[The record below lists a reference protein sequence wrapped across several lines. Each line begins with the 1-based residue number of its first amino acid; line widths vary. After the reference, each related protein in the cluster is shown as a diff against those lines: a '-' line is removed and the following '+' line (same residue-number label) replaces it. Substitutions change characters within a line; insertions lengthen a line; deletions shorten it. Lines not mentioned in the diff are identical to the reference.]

1 MNTAIPRPLWHL
13 GLACRR
19 ANTVDTEV
27 PVSIRRRA
35 RWPSA
40 APNVHLWSPISG
52 CNELYVHVV
61 QHGGWHGRRGARRAG
76 AGLHGV
82 LDADLCCMT
91 VLPGAVG
98 SSREQHRRSRRRH
111 GSQQLLSRSCLLTR
125 PRTHHAFMKAC
136 CASPCARPIR
146 VAGRSAHLGQPRVAI

>member
-13 GLACRR
+13 GLGRRR
-19 ANTVDTEV
+19 ATSEV
-27 PVSIRRRA
+27 PVC
-35 RWPSA
+35 PSDPWLA
-40 APNVHLWSPISG
+40 CGGRHSLHWSPISG

-125 PRTHHAFMKAC
+125 PRTHHAFMKGC

-146 VAGRSAHLGQPRVAI
+146 VAGRSAHLGQSRVAI